1 MYECGTKV
9 TEYLFLFKC
18 FCFIATHDYLFCP
31 MCKQV
36 FAGCEVRGQY
46 MIILSALLCKQ
57 VSAGREVRGRE
68 TPELRQLCQASGR
81 HQRRCLGHC
90 GTGMYF

>member
-1 MYECGTKV
+1 
-9 TEYLFLFKC
+9 
-18 FCFIATHDYLFCP
+18 

-36 FAGCEVRGQY
+36 CAGCEVRGQY

-57 VSAGREVRGRE
+57 VCAGCEVRGQYMIILSAFLCKQVSAGCEVRGRE

>member
-1 MYECGTKV
+1 MQTFCLIVCKHFIFLMYECGTKV

-36 FAGCEVRGQY
+36 CAGCEVRGQY
-46 MIILSALLCKQ
+46 MIILSALLC
-57 VSAGREVRGRE
+57 
-68 TPELRQLCQASGR
+68 
-81 HQRRCLGHC
+81 
-90 GTGMYF
+90 